1 MIYAP
6 VAVFSYNR
14 ADKLEICLKSLEK
27 NPLVKETDL
36 FLFAD
41 GPKSRGNNE
50 KVRQVRDFIE
60 KYQDRT
66 KFNTITVISQ
76 PQNLGLANSIIN
88 GVTRVANEYKKIIVV
103 EDDLIVSEDFLLYM
117 NQALDYYED
126 MKEYGSISAY
136 TYPLPELKEYDKDI
150 YVTRKGECWGWGT
163 WIDRWKEVDWEVS
176 DFNSYLHDKKRRK
189 EFDTIEKGLDKMLVL
204 QQAGKID
211 SWAVRWCYHLF
222 TNQLLTVYPRVSKT
236 QNTGFD
242 GSGTNCE
249 NVANNREQFINNFTV
264 MNSQVKRS
272 TVFERMPVNIELEK
286 KAARYE
292 YTPLVKRIME
302 KFRQI
307 MKGLR

>member
-6 VAVFSYNR
+6 VVVFSYNR
-14 ADKLEICLKSLEK
+14 ADKLEACLRALEK
-27 NPLVKETDL
+27 NALVGKTDL

-41 GPKSRGNNE
+41 GPKNVDDCK
-50 KVRQVRDFIE
+50 KVEQVRDFINQ
-60 KYQDRT
+60 YQRKS
-66 KFNTITVISQ
+66 KFNKAVIVSQ
-76 PQNLGLANSIIN
+76 SENMGLANSIIG
-88 GVTRVANEYKKIIVV
+88 GVARVIGEYKKVIVV
-103 EDDLIVSEDFLLYM
+103 EDDLLVSDDFLLYM
-117 NQALDYYED
+117 NQALDYYEN

-136 TYPLPELKEYDKDI
+136 TYPLPELRGYDKDI

-176 DFNSYLHDKKRRK
+176 DFHSYLHDKKRRK

-211 SWAVRWCYHLF
+211 SWAVRWCYHLY
-222 TNQLLTVYPRVSKT
+222 THQLLTVYPRVSKT

-249 NVANNREQFINNFTV
+249 SATSNKEQFKGDLALRDSWEKCLTI
-264 MNSQVKRS
+264 
-272 TVFERMPVNIELEK
+272 FERLPINIELEK
-286 KAARYE
+286 KAARYA
-292 YTPLVKRIME
+292 YPSLGKRIMA

-307 MKGLR
+307 MNG